1 MIRFFFVI
9 IILFL
14 TFNYIKK
21 VNKNHFFYIKK
32 INEQYNIVVL
42 NYVYLNEYIEKST
55 LLVLKEDVE
64 DLINILEDCY
74 INDIRL
80 KRK

>member
-21 VNKNHFFYIKK
+21 VNKNYFFYIKK